1 VKSVKNEITGEV
13 VFDVEGEEYTLVLDI
28 YALSQIETVL
38 TPGVDNNGTLATIS
52 TLYGAMKRHH
62 PKTRFIDAADLV
74 KKLTMPVVRELIADA
89 YSVGS
94 IPETLGLDPLKAPA
108 LNKPKKTGAS
118 KAR

>member
-1 VKSVKNEITGEV
+1 MKNEITGEV
-13 VFDVEGEEYTLVLDI
+13 IFDVEGEEYTLVLDI

-38 TPGVDNNGTLATIS
+38 TPDADRNGPLATIS
-52 TLYGAMKRHH
+52 TFYGAMKRHH

-94 IPETLGLDPLKAPA
+94 IPETLGLNPLEAPA
-108 LNKPKKTGAS
+108 RKKSPKTGAS